1 MNMKQVDPENN
12 GIGGSMKKL
21 GVAGMLLTI
30 LAVTGSLR
38 AGEYRSV
45 PASMS
50 EESAACVECHESD
63 MPGLVKEWRY
73 SRHYAADVGCYECH
87 AAEPG
92 DADAFEHSGY
102 NIAIIVSPKDCAK
115 CHANESAEFQ
125 KSHHADAG
133 KILGSL
139 DNVLGEVVE
148 GPMAAVNGCK
158 QCHGSI
164 VEVTEDGQLH
174 PNTWPNSG
182 MGRINP
188 DGSKGSCAACH
199 SRHSFDAALARQPE
213 NCGKC
218 HLGPDHPQKEIYEES
233 KHGIAYY
240 ANIDRMNLHSASWIV
255 GIDYSAAP
263 TCATC
268 HMSPTKDLPLTHD
281 VGDRI
286 SWTLRPPISQK
297 IDAGAKKAGKEVKS
311 WEERRGDMQNVCSN
325 CHTSSYIENFYV
337 QYDGAIE
344 LYNEKFAIPATNI
357 YKKVRSAG
365 LISSDIN
372 FDDELE
378 WTYFYLWHHE
388 GRRARM
394 GAAMFAPDYTQW
406 HGFFEVAD
414 NFYMKFLPQVM
425 EIVEH
430 SKEAG
435 GEKAAAAEEVE
446 HMIEAVL
453 ASEEH
458 GWFTGNEPEA
468 VKEARRK
475 AAEEFRKRYAD

>member
-1 MNMKQVDPENN
+1 
-12 GIGGSMKKL
+12 MKKSNL
-21 GVAGMLLTI
+21 ALLITAMSLFGLTAVNASRTI
-30 LAVTGSLR
+30 
-38 AGEYRSV
+38 

-50 EESAACVECHESD
+50 PESAACVSCHESD
-63 MPGLVKEWRY
+63 MPGLVKEWRH
-73 SRHYAADVGCYECH
+73 SRHYAADVGCFECH
-87 AAEPG
+87 AASEDDI
-92 DADAFEHSGY
+92 DAVEHDDY
-102 NIAIIVSPKDCAK
+102 LIATIVSPRDCSK
-115 CHANESAEFQ
+115 CHLNEYDEFQ
-125 KSHHADAG
+125 DSHHADAG

-148 GPMAAVNGCK
+148 GPMAVINGCK

-164 VEVTEDGQLH
+164 VKVNDDGSLD
-174 PNTWPNSG
+174 PDTWPNTG

-240 ANIDRMNLHSASWIV
+240 ANVDRMALKSASWIV

-268 HMSPTKDLPLTHD
+268 HMSATKELSITHD
-281 VGDRI
+281 IGDRI
-286 SWTLRPPISQK
+286 SWTLRPPVSQK
-297 IDAGAKKAGKEVKS
+297 IDASALAKGQEVKS
-311 WEERRGDMQNVCSN
+311 WRDRRSDMKNVCSN
-325 CHTSSYIENFYV
+325 CHTSSYIDNFYT
-337 QYDGAIE
+337 QYDGAIN
-344 LYNEKFAIPATNI
+344 LYNDKFGIPATSI
-357 YKKVRSAG
+357 YKKVRSSG
-365 LISSDIN
+365 LITNDIA

-394 GAAMFAPDYTQW
+394 GAAMFGPDYTQW
-406 HGFFEVAD
+406 HGFYEIAER
-414 NFYMKFLPQVM
+414 FYMEFIPQVQ

-430 SKEAG
+430 AKAEGGDKAG
-435 GEKAAAAEEVE
+435 AAEEVE
-446 HMIEAVL
+446 ALIAETFEMD
-453 ASEEH
+453 EH
-458 GWFTGNEPEA
+458 KWFTGNEPEE
-468 VKEARRK
+468 VKKARKK
-475 AAEEFRKRYAD
+475 AAEEFKKRYSR

>member
-1 MNMKQVDPENN
+1 MRR
-12 GIGGSMKKL
+12 ITL
-21 GVAGMLLTI
+21 GLLVAGLTAPA
-30 LAVTGSLR
+30 LAGWTPSLQ
-38 AGEYRSV
+38 AGPYRSV
-45 PASMS
+45 PSTLS
-50 EESAACVECHESD
+50 EESASCVECHEEG

-73 SRHYAADVGCYECH
+73 SRHYAANVGCYECH
-87 AAEPG
+87 AADPK
-92 DADAFEHSGY
+92 DPDAFEHDGHS
-102 NIAIIVSPKDCAK
+102 IAVIVSPKDCSK
-115 CHANESAEFQ
+115 CHADEFEEFD

-148 GPMAAVNGCK
+148 GRMAAVNGCK
-158 QCHGSI
+158 QCHGS
-164 VEVTEDGQLH
+164 VVKVNDDGTLDAE
-174 PNTWPNSG
+174 TWPNSG

-240 ANIDRMNLHSASWIV
+240 ANLDRMNLDSASWIV

-268 HMSPTKDLPLTHD
+268 HMSATAELALTHD

-286 SWTLRPPISQK
+286 SWTLRPPVSQK
-297 IDAGAKKAGKEVKS
+297 VDAWAKKEGKEVKS
-311 WEERRGDMQNVCSN
+311 WEARREDMKQVCAN
-325 CHTSSYIENFYV
+325 CHTTSYIDNFYI
-337 QYDGAIE
+337 QYDGAVD
-344 LYNEKFAIPATNI
+344 LYNDKFAIPATNI
-357 YKKVRSAG
+357 YDKIRSAG
-365 LISSDIN
+365 LITNDVA

-406 HGFFEVAD
+406 HGFFEIAER
-414 NFYMKFLPQVM
+414 FYVEFLPQVK
-425 EIVEH
+425 EIIEH
-430 SKEAG
+430 GVAEG
-435 GEKAAAAEEVE
+435 GEKAKAAKEVE
-446 HMIEAVL
+446 QMVHAALEMD
-453 ASEEH
+453 SH
-458 GWFTGNEPEA
+458 KWFTGNEPEE
-468 VKEARRK
+468 VKRARKK
-475 AAEEFRKRYAD
+475 AAEEFKKRYAE